1 MVKAKIKPIR
11 HKKPLSAKH
20 PTHDSQIS
28 NIAIGTAAACL
39 VGAIAAGVIIS
50 NNKKK
55 ASKWDRFY
63 DVITNSADDYM
74 HDAIDKGHETVD
86 SIRETA
92 AHFFDNHSEGS
103 SKNLF
108 LGLVGAG
115 LLGASA
121 IYLIG
126 HKDHDELNGNSY
138 YGFNVNKWKD
148 IGQTVFD
155 AVSEKI
161 HHDSKSQKRDQSP
174 VQHVMDWAYVGLNLW
189 NEIQKR
195 R

>member
-20 PTHDSQIS
+20 PTHDTQIS

-63 DVITNSADDYM
+63 DVITNSEDYV

-92 AHFFDNHSEGS
+92 SNFFDNHKEGS

-126 HKDHDELNGNSY
+126 QKDHDELNGNSF

-161 HHDSKSQKRDQSP
+161 HHDSKSQKRDQGP

-189 NEIQKR
+189 NEFQKR